1 MLAHGMLM
9 AAGGGGS
16 YRDLVIA
23 DGAVAFWPLDDA
35 EGHEALDRVNG
46 IDGTYVGGF
55 GLLADPPPGAPGA
68 VAFDGSSGY
77 INVPS
82 SGVLNLDSSWSLEAF
97 VFQQSTPSGSAI
109 ISDIYGSELNVQFAL
124 SFSNSTGG
132 SASTLMLGF
141 YNGSWKAIVGPTLS
155 NGVWHHVVGT
165 FDGSTLKIYVDG
177 LQVATGPAT
186 PSGINGSSGVVI
198 ARRWDTTGENP
209 YFNGR
214 LAAAAIYKTALT
226 AAQIAD
232 HYAAGK

>member
-9 AAGGGGS
+9 AARGGGS
-16 YRDLVIA
+16 YQDLVIA

-35 EGHEALDRVNG
+35 DGSKALERVNG

-55 GLLADPPPGAPGA
+55 TLSADTPPGVPGS
-68 VAFDGSSGY
+68 VSLNGSSGY

-82 SGVLNLDSSWSLEAF
+82 SGVLNLNAAWSLESF
-97 VFQQSTPSGSAI
+97 VFQQSTPNGSAI
-109 ISDIYGSELNVQFAL
+109 ISDTYGAELNVQFAL
-124 SFSNSTGG
+124 SFSNSSGG
-132 SASTLMLGF
+132 LASTLMLGF
-141 YNGSWKAIVGPTLS
+141 YNGSWKNIVGPTLS

-177 LQVATGPAT
+177 LQVATGAAT

-198 ARRWDTTGENP
+198 GRRWDTAGSNP

-214 LAAAAIYKTALT
+214 IAAAAIYKKALT
-226 AAQIAD
+226 ANQIAA
-232 HYAAGK
+232 HYEAAK